1 MTETI
6 AFAVGC
12 AVPVLKVLDVGRSI
26 AWYSSVF
33 GFTADPFPDSPPYS
47 FAILCRDGAQIMLQ
61 GIEVGPDQ
69 RRSSDEIHSE
79 WDVYLRVRG
88 GSLLALAEATR
99 KQTKLLRGPER
110 AFYGQVEFEVA
121 DPDGHRVCVG
131 EPLPPAAN
139 IPTREG

>member
-1 MTETI
+1 METT

-33 GFTADPFPDSPPYS
+33 GFTSDPFPDSPPYS

-61 GIEVGPDQ
+61 GIEAAAEQ
-69 RRSSDEIHSE
+69 RLPSSEPHSE
-79 WDVYLRVRG
+79 WDVYLRVHG
-88 GSLLALAEATR
+88 GNLLALAEATKER
-99 KQTKLLRGPER
+99 TELLRGPER

-121 DPDGHRVCVG
+121 DPDGHRICVG
-131 EPLPPAAN
+131 EPLPQAAN
-139 IPTREG
+139 IPTRKD

>member
-1 MTETI
+1 METT
-6 AFAVGC
+6 AFTVGR
-12 AVPVLKVLDVGRSI
+12 AVPVLKVVDVGRSI

-61 GIEVGPDQ
+61 GIEDAAEQ
-69 RRSSDEIHSE
+69 RRPSSVHSE
-79 WDVYLRVRG
+79 WDVYLRVHG
-88 GSLLALAEATR
+88 GNLLALAEAAKERTA
-99 KQTKLLRGPER
+99 LLRGPER

-121 DPDGHRVCVG
+121 DPDGHRICVG
-131 EPLPPAAN
+131 EPLPPTPN

>member
-1 MTETI
+1 METT
-6 AFAVGC
+6 AFTVGR

-61 GIEVGPDQ
+61 GIEEAGDQ
-69 RRSSDEIHSE
+69 RRPSSVHSE
-79 WDVYLRVRG
+79 WDVYLRVHG
-88 GSLLALAEATR
+88 GNLLALAEAAKERTA
-99 KQTKLLRGPER
+99 LLRGPER
-110 AFYGQVEFEVA
+110 AFYDQVEFEVA
-121 DPDGHRVCVG
+121 DPDGHRICVG
-131 EPLPPAAN
+131 EPLPQAAN